1 MKNNT
6 KIFIHSFIIHLV
18 LVDDGEDNHEQ
29 LALINFI
36 IFIKLKLKINYDF
49 IRHHSP
55 YDEPWR
61 KGGGDV
67 ELGVISIQ
75 S

>member
-36 IFIKLKLKINYDF
+36 IFIKHLKSIMILFAI
-49 IRHHSP
+49 IACMMSP
-55 YDEPWR
+55 
-61 KGGGDV
+61 GGKRWGDV